1 MSYQTMHEYLTLC
14 GDNSQYGECIDCN
27 KRTPHICLKCNYCY
41 SCHFKVER
49 MEKEYP
55 LKQIIIPAN
64 ERRRLG
70 NRLPTIFTTYT
81 IPGKRKW
88 LLPPMGRTIPS
99 FRIASVMEEMEWRVF
114 RNSLDKSDRKKFDEM
129 FSIAHLYNSASSY
142 AARPIRINPIIMSII
157 FHHYKRLVK
166 LSKEINEL

>member
-1 MSYQTMHEYLTLC
+1 MHEYLALY
-14 GDNSQYGECIDCN
+14 GDNSRYGDCVDCN
-27 KRTPHICLKCNYCY
+27 KRTPHICLECNYCY

-55 LKQIIIPAN
+55 LKQIIIPD
-64 ERRRLG
+64 ERRRH
-70 NRLPTIFTTYT
+70 PTIFTTYT
-81 IPGKRKW
+81 IIGKRKW

-114 RNSLDKSDRKKFDEM
+114 SNSLDKSDRKKFDEM

-142 AARPIRINPIIMSII
+142 AAKPIRIHPIIMSII
-157 FHHYKRLVK
+157 FHHYKRLAK